1 MIGPKHDLG
10 RPAGPAERGFT
21 GRDAAAVTAGRPDR
35 ATTGAVATNPGRADR
50 RSAPLRTG
58 RAYEGEPY
66 GRRPAGGGATVDG
79 GVGSAMLAGRVM
91 RAAQH
96 PGFAHG
102 EPAPPP
108 EPEIS
113 WFVTRGFACTARN
126 VAVVRHYVTD
136 TFSRALADQR
146 GELTEADEE
155 RIFRAALCTSE
166 LATNCYDHS
175 ESGQGEGT
183 MTVSVFLRPTALRVE
198 IIDAGADSVPHA
210 KSEIVERGLAECVEG
225 GRGLVLVKGVADECG
240 TYADEVG
247 RTTWIEID
255 RDTPAPGTD
264 GSRR

>member
-10 RPAGPAERGFT
+10 RHAGPAEREFT
-21 GRDAAAVTAGRPDR
+21 GRNSATVTAGRGDR
-35 ATTGAVATNPGRADR
+35 VAAGRVAAYPGRADR
-50 RSAPLRTG
+50 RSTPSGTG
-58 RAYEGEPY
+58 WAYEGEPY
-66 GRRPAGGGATVDG
+66 GRRPAGRGATVDG
-79 GVGSAMLAGRVM
+79 GVGSVMLAGRVM

-102 EPAPPP
+102 GPAAPP

-113 WFVTRGFACTARN
+113 WFVTRGFECTARN

-136 TFSRALADQR
+136 TFSHALADR
-146 GELTEADEE
+146 AGELTEADED

-175 ESGQGEGT
+175 ASGQGEGT

-198 IIDAGADSVPHA
+198 IIDAGAESVPHA
-210 KSEIVERGLAECVEG
+210 KSEIIEPGRAEQVED

-255 RDTPAPGTD
+255 RGTTTPGAD
-264 GSRR
+264 GSRH